1 MLNFLRK
8 VSNRLIESRMNAAYY
23 GVAGYIQ
30 REYNT
35 GIPTGE
41 LVNMLR
47 KDGYDEVVAK
57 IR

>member
-8 VSNRLIESRMNAAYY
+8 IGNRLIESRMNAAYY

-35 GIPTGE
+35 GMTTGE

-47 KDGYDEVVAK
+47 KDGFDEVVAK

>member
-8 VSNRLIESRMNAAYY
+8 VGNGLIEARMNHAYH
-23 GVAGYIQ
+23 GVALYIQ

-35 GIPTGE
+35 SIPQYE
-41 LVNMLR
+41 IVNMLK
-47 KDGYDEVVAK
+47 KDGYDAVINR

>member
-8 VSNRLIESRMNAAYY
+8 MGNRLIESRMNAAYY

-35 GIPTGE
+35 GMTTGE

-47 KDGYDEVVAK
+47 KDGFDEVVAK

>member
-8 VSNRLIESRMNAAYY
+8 MGKRLIESRMNAAYY

-35 GIPTGE
+35 GISTSE
-41 LVNMLR
+41 LVNMLK
-47 KDGYDEVVAK
+47 KDGYDEVVTK

>member
-8 VSNRLIESRMNAAYY
+8 VGNALIESRMNAAYY

-47 KDGYDEVVAK
+47 KDGFDAVITK

>member
-8 VSNRLIESRMNAAYY
+8 VGNRLIESRMNAAYY

-47 KDGYDEVVAK
+47 KDGFDEVVAK

>member
-8 VSNRLIESRMNAAYY
+8 MGNALIESRMNAAYY

-35 GIPTGE
+35 GISTSE
-41 LVNMLR
+41 LVSMLK
-47 KDGYDEVVAK
+47 KDGYDEVVTK

>member
-8 VSNRLIESRMNAAYY
+8 VGNALIESRMNAAYY

-30 REYNT
+30 REYHT
-35 GIPTGE
+35 TIPQYE
-41 LVNMLR
+41 IVDMLK
-47 KDGYDEVVAK
+47 KDGYDAVITK

>member
-1 MLNFLRK
+1 MLNFLRNMG
-8 VSNRLIESRMNAAYY
+8 NRLIESRMNSAYY

-35 GIPTGE
+35 GMPTGE
-41 LVNMLR
+41 LVDMLR
-47 KDGYDEVVAK
+47 KDGYDAVITK

>member
-8 VSNRLIESRMNAAYY
+8 VGNRLIESRMNAAYY

-30 REYNT
+30 REYRT
-35 GIPTGE
+35 GISTGE

-47 KDGYDEVVAK
+47 KDGYDAVITK

>member
-8 VSNRLIESRMNAAYY
+8 MGKRLIESRMNSAYY

-41 LVNMLR
+41 LVNMLK
-47 KDGYDEVVAK
+47 KDGYDEVITK

>member
-1 MLNFLRK
+1 
-8 VSNRLIESRMNAAYY
+8 MNSAYY

-41 LVNMLR
+41 LVNMLK
-47 KDGYDEVVAK
+47 KDGYDEVITK

>member
-8 VSNRLIESRMNAAYY
+8 MGNGLIESRMNSAYY

-41 LVNMLR
+41 LVNMLK
-47 KDGYDEVVAK
+47 KDGYDEVITK

>member
-8 VSNRLIESRMNAAYY
+8 VGNALIESRMNAAYY

-30 REYNT
+30 REYHT
-35 GIPTGE
+35 GISTGE

-47 KDGYDEVVAK
+47 KDGYDAVITK

>member
-35 GIPTGE
+35 GMTTGE

>member
-35 GIPTGE
+35 GISTSE
-41 LVNMLR
+41 LVNMLK
-47 KDGYDEVVAK
+47 KDGYDEVVTK

>member
-8 VSNRLIESRMNAAYY
+8 VGNRLIESRMNAAYY

-35 GIPTGE
+35 GMTTGE

-47 KDGYDEVVAK
+47 KDGFDEVVAK

>member
-1 MLNFLRK
+1 MLNFLRSMGK
-8 VSNRLIESRMNAAYY
+8 NLYESRMNAAYY
-23 GVAGYIQ
+23 GVAQYIQ

-35 GIPTGE
+35 GMTTGE

-47 KDGYDEVVAK
+47 KDGFDEVVAK

>member
-8 VSNRLIESRMNAAYY
+8 VGNGLIEARMNHAYH
-23 GVAGYIQ
+23 GVAQYIQ

-35 GIPTGE
+35 GIPQYE
-41 LVNMLR
+41 IVDMLK
-47 KDGYDEVVAK
+47 KDGYDAVINR

>member
-8 VSNRLIESRMNAAYY
+8 MGKGLIESRMNSAYY

-35 GIPTGE
+35 DIPTGE
-41 LVNMLR
+41 LVDMLR
-47 KDGYDEVVAK
+47 KDGYDAVITK

>member
-8 VSNRLIESRMNAAYY
+8 VGNRLIESRMNAAYY

-41 LVNMLR
+41 LVNMLK
-47 KDGYDEVVAK
+47 KDGYDEVITK

>member
-8 VSNRLIESRMNAAYY
+8 VGNGIIEARMHRAYY
-23 GVAGYIQ
+23 GVANYIQ

-35 GIPTGE
+35 SVPTSQI
-41 LVNMLR
+41 VDMLK
-47 KDGYDEVVAK
+47 KDGYDAVINR

>member
-8 VSNRLIESRMNAAYY
+8 LGNRLIESRMNAAYY

-35 GIPTGE
+35 GISTSE
-41 LVNMLR
+41 LVNMLK
-47 KDGYDEVVAK
+47 KDGYDEVVTK

>member
-8 VSNRLIESRMNAAYY
+8 LGSKLIESRMNSAYY

-35 GIPTGE
+35 GISTSE
-41 LVNMLR
+41 LVNMLK
-47 KDGYDEVVAK
+47 KDGYDEVVTK

>member
-8 VSNRLIESRMNAAYY
+8 MGNGLIESRMNSAYY
-23 GVAGYIQ
+23 GVASYIQ
-30 REYNT
+30 REYHT

-41 LVNMLR
+41 LVDMLK
-47 KDGYDEVVAK
+47 KDGYDAVITK

>member
-8 VSNRLIESRMNAAYY
+8 IGNALIESRMNAAYY

-35 GIPTGE
+35 GMTTGE

-47 KDGYDEVVAK
+47 KDGFDEVVAK

>member
-8 VSNRLIESRMNAAYY
+8 MGKGLIESRMNSAYY
-23 GVAGYIQ
+23 GVASYIQ

-35 GIPTGE
+35 GMPTGE
-41 LVNMLR
+41 LVDMLR
-47 KDGYDEVVAK
+47 KDGYDAVISK

>member
-8 VSNRLIESRMNAAYY
+8 VGNALIESRMNAAYY

-35 GIPTGE
+35 GMTTGE

-47 KDGYDEVVAK
+47 KDGFDEVVAK